1 MVWTYEN
8 SYANFTSVIDVDY
21 TEEEITMRILRS
33 LTTKV
38 LAVALCALCAFS
50 MLVIAPEV
58 KAASETPITET
69 KKTETNTYN
78 ESEDDALALARAIA
92 MDEAKSEAESLVE
105 ELKVETVEATEAE
118 KAQQSTNSSSSTSSS
133 TESSSSTSSSS
144 SSSSTTAPSTGGG
157 SSVSSPTQ
165 SGYLLSIDNPDPNY
179 QPYAV
184 QLSDADR
191 DLAERLLMGEAG
203 SMGYIGMAIVAQCMR
218 DACVMRGSSD
228 IAGLIRDF
236 RYDGSTSMKPSQT
249 CKDVI
254 SYIFDQGGAAVQH
267 RTLVF
272 YASGVCSSSW
282 HESQNFICQYGSVRF
297 FDYY

>member
-1 MVWTYEN
+1 MVYKYTH
-8 SYANFTSVIDVDY
+8 ANFTSVIDVDY

-33 LTTKV
+33 LTTKI

-58 KAASETPITET
+58 KAANETPITET
-69 KKTETNTYN
+69 KQTETNTYN

-118 KAQQSTNSSSSTSSS
+118 QTQQSTNSSSSTSSS
-133 TESSSSTSSSS
+133 TQSSSSSTSSS

-179 QPYAV
+179 QPYAIH
-184 QLSDADR
+184 LSDADR
-191 DLAERLLMGEAG
+191 DLAERIVMGEAG
-203 SMGYIGMAIVAQCMR
+203 SMGYTGMAIVAQCLR
-218 DACVMRGSSD
+218 DAFVMGGHSD
-228 IAGLIRDF
+228 IATVISKYG
-236 RYDGSTSMKPSQT
+236 YYGSTSIKPSQT

-254 SYIFDQGGAAVQH
+254 NFIFDQGGAAVQH

-272 YASGVCSSSW
+272 YSTTYCQSSW
-282 HESQNFICQYGSVRF
+282 HEAQEFVCQYGPVRF
-297 FDYY
+297 FNY

>member
-1 MVWTYEN
+1 
-8 SYANFTSVIDVDY
+8 
-21 TEEEITMRILRS
+21 MRILKS
-33 LTTKV
+33 LTSKI
-38 LAVALCALCAFS
+38 LAVALCAIFVLS

-58 KAASETPITET
+58 KAANETPITET
-69 KKTETNTYN
+69 KKTETNTYS
-78 ESEDDALALARAIA
+78 ESEDDAIALARAIA

-118 KAQQSTNSSSSTSSS
+118 KAQQNTSSSSS

-157 SSVSSPTQ
+157 SYVSGSTQ
-165 SGYLLSIDNPDPNY
+165 TGYLLSIDNPDPNY
-179 QPYAV
+179 QSYSIH
-184 QLSDADR
+184 LSDADR

-203 SMGYIGMAIVAQCMR
+203 SMGYTGMAIVAQCMR

-228 IAGLIRDF
+228 IASLISSF
-236 RYDGSTSMKPSQT
+236 GYDGSTSMKPSQT

-254 SYIFDQGGAAVQH
+254 NYIFDQGGAAVQH

-272 YASGVCSSSW
+272 YSTAHCSSSW